1 MDTSSPAT
9 ATPGHAA
16 NKALVEEFAR
26 WRGGDDDAAASNL
39 DKRSKIKLVR
49 VSIGVEAT
57 KTFGICMQISSVFQT
72 EQDADDGGKTSIF
85 FDIGGTQHFTLHCP
99 LLYPEYPTDEENFF
113 VEAPESGLQLWCN
126 ALNEYILD
134 YTGGRPSLSTI
145 LNKGVGLYSSADQA
159 AAEPSRSDD
168 DEPVPSCSGARSKT
182 TATSSAAVAG
192 SASDCSMDS
201 DNYVDAEENLSG
213 NEDVMDDDDDDAY
226 EEDDAQADDE
236 QLENILDDDLS
247 WELEIA
253 RRKKRWRKKEE
264 ELRLE
269 RQQQAQ
275 ASRKPKDVSG
285 SGGIKASPEKTT
297 SGATSDGAESD
308 KSLQQLYHD
317 PRIKN
322 RRPKQVF
329 TSAAASGILT
339 NDLVSIMSSTHV
351 TGIDADTIDDNIF
364 QWNVK
369 LKDFSGNEG
378 SNLDADFKELQ
389 SRFGYDYI
397 ELQLDFSMDLYPF
410 FPPLV
415 KVIRPRLQGSMMLRV
430 TTMEILKLS
439 YWNPAKSMKAVL
451 DDIKTFLQTFARLD
465 LASER
470 NDRSRYAEGAYI
482 DIEHHLLRLALVSEM
497 VPRAN
502 KKYVTGS
509 PPPKQNLPPS
519 AMEATI
525 RMDRG
530 SPRIKGLGVSASHDI
545 PPIMGS
551 YVGSALQAKN
561 LMFIKM
567 KGKKKEGKNK
577 QEQQQKTG
585 EGQEEKPNEAGNDES
600 KDGDA
605 SESGAPLD
613 GTAAKTDS
621 ATNSSEKKIPL
632 KKSSFSFFLG
642 GGSKSGAE
650 ASGSSAASSSG
661 SGGGSGGNVQFH
673 LPASTLLA
681 LNPFASKKDDDSDS
695 NGGNGGGGKSHRLAQ
710 AKNMAKGV
718 GYSSYQQKGWDVKAY
733 MAAQK
738 EKDKQIELVLEKIY
752 QELKKLHGSHQTSQ
766 RNLPDVIT
774 GRKRAI

>member
-1 MDTSSPAT
+1 MQGSS
-9 ATPGHAA
+9 
-16 NKALVEEFAR
+16 L
-26 WRGGDDDAAASNL
+26 
-39 DKRSKIKLVR
+39 
-49 VSIGVEAT
+49 
-57 KTFGICMQISSVFQT
+57 FQT

-85 FDIGGTQHFTLHCP
+85 FEIGGSQHFTLHCP

-113 VEAPESGLQLWCN
+113 VEASESGLQLWCN

-159 AAEPSRSDD
+159 AAEPPRSCADG
-168 DEPVPSCSGARSKT
+168 EPVPSCSGARSKT
-182 TATSSAAVAG
+182 AASAAAG

-201 DNYVDAEENLSG
+201 DNFVDAEENLSG
-213 NEDVMDDDDDDAY
+213 NEDDMDDDDAFDD
-226 EEDDAQADDE
+226 DDAQADDE

-275 ASRKPKDVSG
+275 ASRKPKDSP
-285 SGGIKASPEKTT
+285 SSKSTPEKAT
-297 SGATSDGAESD
+297 GAGGGGAESD

-317 PRIKN
+317 PRTKH

-339 NDLVSIMSSTHV
+339 NDLVSIMSTSQV

-369 LKDFSGNEG
+369 LKDFDRVPTDSDSGN
-378 SNLDADFKELQ
+378 LVADFKELQ
-389 SRFGYDYI
+389 SKFGYDYI

-439 YWNPAKSMKAVL
+439 YWNPAKSMRAVL

-502 KKYVTGS
+502 KKYVTAT

-519 AMEATI
+519 AMEATVRMDKGNI
-525 RMDRG
+525 RM
-530 SPRIKGLGVSASHDI
+530 KGMYGGAAQDNI
-545 PPIMGS
+545 PPML
-551 YVGSALQAKN
+551 VGSALQAKN
-561 LMFIKM
+561 LMYIM

-577 QEQQQKTG
+577 NELKKEKQDKEKAG
-585 EGQEEKPNEAGNDES
+585 EGQEEKPGEGGND
-600 KDGDA
+600 DA
-605 SESGAPLD
+605 KEGGATGPAAPLPPPPTVPP
-613 GTAAKTDS
+613 G
-621 ATNSSEKKIPL
+621 
-632 KKSSFSFFLG
+632 
-642 GGSKSGAE
+642 
-650 ASGSSAASSSG
+650 
-661 SGGGSGGNVQFH
+661 
-673 LPASTLLA
+673 PAS
-681 LNPFASKKDDDSDS
+681 PRVRSP
-695 NGGNGGGGKSHRLAQ
+695 R
-710 AKNMAKGV
+710 
-718 GYSSYQQKGWDVKAY
+718 
-733 MAAQK
+733 
-738 EKDKQIELVLEKIY
+738 
-752 QELKKLHGSHQTSQ
+752 
-766 RNLPDVIT
+766 
-774 GRKRAI
+774 